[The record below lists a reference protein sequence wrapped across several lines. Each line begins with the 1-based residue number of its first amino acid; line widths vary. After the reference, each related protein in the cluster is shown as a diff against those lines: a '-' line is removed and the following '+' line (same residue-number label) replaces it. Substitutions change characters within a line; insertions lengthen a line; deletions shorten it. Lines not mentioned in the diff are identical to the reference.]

1 MRPDIVPGARLPD
14 FELPDCTGAVH
25 RLSEL
30 QENNPM
36 CLLLARG
43 HY

>member
-14 FELPDCTGAVH
+14 FELPDHTGTLR

-30 QENNPM
+30 QGSNPL
-36 CLLLARG
+36 CLLLSRG